1 MTLLQQLVSGVAICG
16 GTEPLIDG
24 PGDAS
29 LGCRQVF
36 LEQHGSSGWIDP
48 IGRGLFVSCAGVGWW
63 IAEAHSTHTMGYQK
77 MSMLCQGK

>member
-16 GTEPLIDG
+16 GTEPVIDG

-36 LEQHGSSGWIDP
+36 LEQQADVNYTAAPGGLTPLAVACLFLGPAWGGGSLRLNS
-48 IGRGLFVSCAGVGWW
+48 
-63 IAEAHSTHTMGYQK
+63 
-77 MSMLCQGK
+77 